1 MFGDKK
7 MLRKIVVGVML
18 PITHA
23 KESKNLNGKLVS
35 LLLLLLVSTL
45 TVALTAMLVSVE
57 SQGVVLACHDRL
69 QIYEAGVFDD
79 SVPNEMLNGVSS
91 HSYYIRPQD
100 ATVSAGARIEMV
112 TPFGDEYFPS
122 INWNPSASFNMA
134 PWDDGYRYEWVFSD
148 PVSEQA
154 AVWIQSNFSVEF
166 EPKFACQR
174 IWNPWITSE
183 SLTQKLTIKFTP
195 SSGAQGVHIQA
206 RVQSTPEASVTIVP
220 ESNSSDPRLLHEEY
234 WFESENGQE
243 VANWAGDPVIGTP
256 YTFSVDITV
265 VNKFYP
271 EAIYYKPSV
280 GIGVGID
287 VLPEPE
293 LEITPDHVTI
303 WDDVDGDGIDESSVT
318 YSGTGDFGWEASVR
332 SENSVTFPSYI
343 TCVRIVVDGD
353 PSDWAGIPPIVTDPN
368 DMSYDDVDLSEVYVT
383 NDEDNL
389 YIRMDVYG
397 NISGAGGAY
406 QVLMD
411 LEPRNMT
418 WDFQFGLISG
428 WGYTQK
434 MPSYESFPLNFSYSG
449 STVEMNVS
457 LSDLD
462 FPETMDLIFFCSP
475 YDSGYS
481 TSMYTIG
488 SNNQTITVDG
498 DPTDWTGS
506 PFFMD
511 DVGDAMAPG
520 LDLQGCW
527 IGDNGTDLFVM
538 MNTSAILDPGAN
550 GQMLIGNYM
559 FLDTKGKVVEF
570 STPLIEIGN
579 PSNVYISGGIRSLTT
594 HLDQGEATYTVATA
608 SCDVFPTETR
618 LNESVTVSGYISP
631 TAENVNVTLTYT
643 KPDLT
648 LLTRTVWTDSYGFY
662 NDTFT
667 PDNAG
672 TWIVY
677 ASWQGDI
684 DHYESSHVSFTVSK
698 ITTSI
703 SCFVSP
709 EKTRLGENI
718 IITGSTSPPL
728 EDVNVTVTFTKPDS
742 STLIQT
748 APLVQGEYVYTYMP
762 DSSGSW
768 HIKASWLGNDNY
780 EGANSSTRTFT
791 VEFLVPVRKVPPP
804 ENTAVAVAVGA
815 SVTVGFTAFMGL
827 SGFAQSFNKAISKLS
842 VPDWLKDFLN
852 LYAEKTF
859 ETLTSEEIKALKGK
873 KMLTLRELLSLLL
886 SAVVLLTVFVYVEVN
901 GLPNF
906 WNMEYLSAAV
916 PQVLISVVLVF
927 VSSQVFSIVNAK
939 ALSIWSE
946 FKLWLYGLV
955 ALLVTGIIFKIPFA
969 SPRKMEYQG
978 DLDRKRAGLI
988 ATSEILCIF
997 ILSIPFYL
1005 FYTLGFTTM
1014 GDAGL
1019 MVTMMTACYSSFPFK
1034 PLGGEA
1040 IFRYN
1045 KHLWVATFIPSFSI
1059 FICTILGLLP
1069 HAAYLV
1075 IGTATTLLFIGLIL
1089 TLKKKRALTGY

>member
-1 MFGDKK
+1 
-7 MLRKIVVGVML
+7 MLREIVAR
-18 PITHA
+18 HRSRA
-23 KESKNLNGKLVS
+23 ESKNLRGKLVPFM
-35 LLLLLLVSTL
+35 LLLLASTL
-45 TVALTAMLVSVE
+45 TVAFTATIVSVE
-57 SQGVVLACHDRL
+57 SQGVVLACLDRVYV
-69 QIYEAGVFDD
+69 YEAGVFED
-79 SVPNEMLNGVSS
+79 SVLNERLNGVSRR
-91 HSYYIRPQD
+91 SYYIRPQG
-100 ATVSAGARIEMV
+100 AVVGAGAKIEMV
-112 TPFGDEYFPS
+112 TPFGDEHFPS
-122 INWNPSASFNMA
+122 INWNPSASFNAA
-134 PWDDGYRYEWVFSD
+134 PWNDGYNYEWVFSD
-148 PVSEQA
+148 PISEQA
-154 AVWIQSNFSVEF
+154 AVSIQTNFSIEF
-166 EPKFACQR
+166 EPRFACQR
-174 IWNPWITSE
+174 IWNPWITSK
-183 SLTQKLTIKFTP
+183 SVTQRLTIKFTP
-195 SSGAQGVHIQA
+195 ASGARGVHIQA

-220 ESNSSDPRLLHEEY
+220 ESNSSDPHLLHEEY
-234 WFESENGQE
+234 WFESETGQE
-243 VANWAGDPVIGTP
+243 VANWAGDPVIGTQ

-265 VNKFYP
+265 VNGVSP
-271 EAIYYKPSV
+271 EPIYYKPSV

-303 WDDVDGDGIDESSVT
+303 WDDVDGNEIDESSVT

-343 TCVRIVVDGD
+343 TGARIVVDGD
-353 PSDWAGIPPIVTDPN
+353 PSDWAGIPPIVTDLN
-368 DMSYDDVDLSEVYVT
+368 DMPYDDVDLSEVYVT
-383 NDEDNL
+383 NDEDHL
-389 YIRMDVYG
+389 YVRMDVYG
-397 NISGAGGAY
+397 NISGTGGAY

-434 MPSYESFPLNFSYSG
+434 MPTYESFPLNFSYSG

-457 LSDLD
+457 LSDLG
-462 FPETMDLIFFCSP
+462 FPEVMDLMFLCSP

-506 PFFMD
+506 HFFMD

-527 IGDNGTDLFVM
+527 IGDDGTDLFVM
-538 MNTSAILDPGAN
+538 MNTSGPLDPGAN
-550 GQMLIGNYM
+550 GQMFIGNYM
-559 FLDTKGKVVEF
+559 FLDTKGTVIEF
-570 STPLIEIGN
+570 STPLVEIGN
-579 PSNVYISGGIRSLTT
+579 PSSVYISGGIRSLTT
-594 HLDQGEATYTVATA
+594 HLDQGEATYTVART
-608 SCDVFPTETR
+608 SCEVFPTKTR
-618 LNESVTVSGYISP
+618 LDESVVVSGFVSP
-631 TAENVNVTLTYT
+631 ATENVNVSLTYV

-684 DHYESSHVSFTVSK
+684 DHYVSSHVSFTVLK
-698 ITTSI
+698 ATTSI
-703 SCFVSP
+703 SCLVSS
-709 EKTRLGENI
+709 EKIRLGEEI
-718 IITGSTSPPL
+718 MITGSMSPTF
-728 EDVNVTVTFTKPDS
+728 EDLNVTLTFTKPDN
-742 STLIQT
+742 STITQT
-748 APLVQGEYVYTYMP
+748 AALIRGEYVYTYEP

-768 HIKASWLGNDNY
+768 YIKASWVGNDNY
-780 EGANSSTRTFT
+780 EGANSTSHVFA
-791 VEFLVPVRKVPPP
+791 VEFLVPVREVPPP

-827 SGFAQSFNKAISKLS
+827 SGFAQSFNKAISKLA

-859 ETLTSEEIKALKGK
+859 ETLTSEEMKALKGK
-873 KMLTLRELLSLLL
+873 KMLTLRELLSLLF
-886 SAVVLLTVFVYVEVN
+886 SAIVLLVVFVYVEVN

-916 PQVLISVVLVF
+916 PQVLVSVVFVF
-927 VSSQVFSIVNAK
+927 IFSQFFSIMSAK
-939 ALSIWSE
+939 ALGTLSK
-946 FKLWLYGLV
+946 FKLWLYGLA
-955 ALLVTGIIFKIPFA
+955 ALLITGILFRIPFA
-969 SPRKMEYQG
+969 SPGKTEYQG
-978 DLDRKRAGLI
+978 DLNPKKAGLI
-988 ATSEILCIF
+988 ATSEILCILT
-997 ILSIPFYL
+997 LSIPFYL
-1005 FYTLGFTTM
+1005 FHTLGFTTM

-1019 MVTMMTACYSSFPFK
+1019 MITMMTACYSSFPFK

-1040 IFRYN
+1040 IFKYH
-1045 KHLWVATFIPSFSI
+1045 KGLWIATFILTFSM

-1069 HAAYLV
+1069 HVAYLL

-1089 TLKKKRALTGY
+1089 TLKRRQSHQ